1 VEDVLAYLLAAAE
14 RPLTGSET
22 FEIGGA
28 DQVSYGELMREYA
41 RQRGL
46 RRVMISVPVLTP
58 RLSGLWLGLITPLYA
73 RVGRQLV
80 QGLKNPT
87 VVQDDRALR
96 AFAIVPMGLRRAV
109 ARALSNED
117 AEFARTR
124 WSDAFSASGG
134 RRTWGGVRFR
144 SRIVDTRE
152 VFVPRAPAEVFAP
165 VRRIGGRTGWYYAGW
180 LWRLRGAVD
189 LFFGGVGLRRGR
201 RDPENL
207 IVGDTLDFWR
217 VEDYQ
222 PDRLLRLVAEMKL
235 PGRAWLEFE
244 VLAPERCVSSRE
256 AGGDAPPPVRD
267 PRDEMRG
274 GDGPGCV
281 LRQTAI
287 FDPIGLGGLAYWY
300 FLYPLHRAIFA
311 GMLRRIAEVA
321 GHIAARETEE
331 SRS

>member
-1 VEDVLAYLLAAAE
+1 VH
-14 RPLTGSET
+14 
-22 FEIGGA
+22 
-28 DQVSYGELMREYA
+28 
-41 RQRGL
+41 
-46 RRVMISVPVLTP
+46 
-58 RLSGLWLGLITPLYA
+58 
-73 RVGRQLV
+73 
-80 QGLKNPT
+80 
-87 VVQDDRALR
+87 DDRALR
-96 AFAIVPMGLRRAV
+96 SFAISPMGLRRAMT
-109 ARALSNED
+109 RALANED

-189 LFFGGVGLRRGR
+189 LLFGGVGLRRGR

-207 IVGDTLDFWR
+207 MVGDTLDFWR
-217 VEDYQ
+217 VEAYE

-244 VLAPERCVSSRE
+244 VLAP
-256 AGGDAPPPVRD
+256 
-267 PRDEMRG
+267 
-274 GDGPGCV
+274 GCI

-300 FLYPLHRAIFA
+300 SLYPLHRAIFA
-311 GMLRRIAEVA
+311 GMLRRIAERHRLRQAAPPGSLRKPIHSVERIHAAWRLGIDRFA
-321 GHIAARETEE
+321 GAALLPVT
-331 SRS
+331 